1 MSFFEDILDS
11 DTTLGKITFTVVF
24 LVILFLLLA
33 GATAGFLLYGVVKP
47 EARATG
53 LEATDLPSRPEVV
66 SFSIPGGKDRE
77 GWFFPGQTTSPTII
91 LCHGY
96 QTHKADLI
104 TLVSALQKDQF
115 NIFIFDFSGHGR
127 IPGMTTLGPKETKEL
142 QAAVSTMLARSD
154 VDNTRIG
161 IWGADIGAYAAMSVA
176 LTEKRVK
183 ALAVDSVYDQPRAM
197 FDLLGR
203 RSALSKFPMALTFG
217 RWGYVMLNW
226 GSRNDPPLSE
236 RIAGLRDASKLF
248 IQGRDNPELAQSTLQ
263 LFLKSP
269 EPRKQAVIP
278 KSNYVMMQ
286 EDERKTYETDVV
298 HFFREAFP
306 AVIVR

>member
-1 MSFFEDILDS
+1 MSFFEDIQDP
-11 DTTLGKITFTVVF
+11 DTTKGKIAFTAM
-24 LVILFLLLA
+24 FLLVVLLLL
-33 GATAGFLLYGVVKP
+33 TAAVSGSLLYRVVKP

-66 SFSIPGGKDRE
+66 NFTVPGGKTRE
-77 GWFFPGQTTSPTII
+77 GWFFPGQITSPTII

-115 NIFIFDFSGHGR
+115 NVFIFDFSGHGKV
-127 IPGMTTLGPKETKEL
+127 PGMTSLGPHEAKEL
-142 QAAVSTMLARSD
+142 QAAVTAMLARTD

-161 IWGADIGAYAAMSVA
+161 LWGFDLGGYAAVSVA
-176 LTEKRVK
+176 LTDKRVK
-183 ALAVDSVYDQPRAM
+183 AIAVDSVFDTPRAM
-197 FDLLGR
+197 FELRARL
-203 RSALSKFPMALTFG
+203 SALSRYPLAMTFA
-217 RWGYVMLNW
+217 RWGYTILNW
-226 GSRNDPPLSE
+226 GSRNDTPLSE
-236 RIAGLRDASKLF
+236 RVGALRETSKLF
-248 IQGRDNPELAQSTLQ
+248 IQGGDNPELAKSTLQ

-278 KSNYVMMQ
+278 KSDYVRML

-306 AVIVR
+306 LIIIR